1 MSTAAISHE
10 HNCSTDS
17 TGEFGATKVQ
27 RIAALAEPRE
37 VMHSSALN
45 PTLTNERL
53 LVSRAQSGCSNAFG
67 ELYERHR
74 LETYHTA
81 HRILGNREDAEDT
94 VQRSFQ
100 RAFTHLC
107 RFRGDSTFS
116 TWLTRIAINEALM
129 LLRKRRA
136 STSLSD
142 SDIENVQT
150 PAALNSPDEHPSP
163 EQVAMR
169 NELQN
174 SLLQAISN
182 LREKLRSV
190 LVLKELQGLT
200 SGETARRLGLTVSA
214 VKARVFHA
222 RRCLRTYL
230 ERRYRLSSPVIQRSE
245 RGAPLSQPPRLP
257 GSRKSIRNTIIS
269 NGTSADGDGL
279 SAFLRVRAR
288 LFGIAYRIVK
298 RAAEAEDIVQDV
310 WIRWQTTDRSAVRDA
325 AAFLSTMTTR
335 LAINVVRSARSNRET
350 SVERPMREPADAG
363 PDPQKE
369 AERSEALRSAV
380 LVLLERLSPAERAAY
395 VLREAFDY
403 SYRKIANILRFTEDN
418 ARQLVTRA
426 RQHVADGQHYSV
438 TSEEQRRFLAAFV
451 SAAQKGALTNLESF
465 LVCSVAGTVGK
476 GDRAERTGSAPV
488 EPIAMPRHHPCPVLQ
503 QLDAKV
509 A

>member
-1 MSTAAISHE
+1 M
-10 HNCSTDS
+10 
-17 TGEFGATKVQ
+17 
-27 RIAALAEPRE
+27 
-37 VMHSSALN
+37 
-45 PTLTNERL
+45 
-53 LVSRAQSGCSNAFG
+53 
-67 ELYERHR
+67 
-74 LETYHTA
+74 
-81 HRILGNREDAEDT
+81 
-94 VQRSFQ
+94 
-100 RAFTHLC
+100 
-107 RFRGDSTFS
+107 
-116 TWLTRIAINEALM
+116 
-129 LLRKRRA
+129 
-136 STSLSD
+136 
-142 SDIENVQT
+142 
-150 PAALNSPDEHPSP
+150 
-163 EQVAMR
+163 
-169 NELQN
+169 
-174 SLLQAISN
+174 
-182 LREKLRSV
+182 
-190 LVLKELQGLT
+190 
-200 SGETARRLGLTVSA
+200 
-214 VKARVFHA
+214 
-222 RRCLRTYL
+222 
-230 ERRYRLSSPVIQRSE
+230 
-245 RGAPLSQPPRLP
+245 
-257 GSRKSIRNTIIS
+257 
-269 NGTSADGDGL
+269 
-279 SAFLRVRAR
+279 RAR

-476 GDRAERTGSAPV
+476 GDRAERTGSAAI
-488 EPIAMPRHHPCPVLQ
+488 EPIAMPPHPSPPW
-503 QLDAKV
+503 A
-509 A
+509 AAA